1 MWKKITK
8 VVLFLLIFI
17 LLFLGASKVLN
28 STGDYRSAQ
37 WIGGFYK
44 EPARSLDAVYV
55 GSSTCYA
62 YWNPLYAW
70 ENYGIAVYPYTCN
83 SQHFIAAEYLI
94 REVRKT
100 QPDALFIVNTNT
112 IEENRMVVEKYH
124 DLLDCMPFSI
134 NKLRL
139 TKYLCD
145 ISGFSARESLELY
158 VPLYRFHSRWSELN
172 SSDFYYPLNGLKGT
186 SNYSTYKNTFTDISQ
201 LYTHADGFSPLP
213 DYIAEAAESLMDYC
227 EAEGVRIVFVTVPRV
242 ESRLRL
248 EEINTLNAMLEDR
261 GFDTLKLMDQTDL
274 LKLDLTQ
281 DFYNKGHTNIHGSL
295 KYTAYLSEYLI
306 ERYGLEDRRGD
317 PSCAS
322 WDEGV
327 RKYAKSMQTYTLD
340 IERDVSRRTPELPRP
355 DDLEITAG
363 PDGINI
369 SWAPVSGADGY
380 LVYQRPQGKVW
391 TLLADVAET
400 QFSLA
405 PDKGKT
411 TDDYTVVPYCGSGDG
426 RLYGEFDY
434 CCSHAED

>member
-8 VVLFLLIFI
+8 AVLFLLIFI
-17 LLFLGASKVLN
+17 LLFLGASAVLN
-28 STGDYRSAQ
+28 STGDYRSEQ

-124 DLLDCMPFSI
+124 DLLDCMPLSI

-145 ISGFSARESLELY
+145 ISGFSAGESLELY

-172 SSDFYYPLNGLKGT
+172 SSDFYYPPNGLKGT
-186 SNYSTYKNTFTDISQ
+186 SNYSTYKNTFTDITQ
-201 LYTHADGFSPLP
+201 LYTHADGYAPLP
-213 DYIAEAAESLMDYC
+213 DYIAEAAVSLMDYC

-242 ESRLRL
+242 ETRQRL
-248 EEINTLNAMLEDR
+248 EEINTLNAMLEER
-261 GFDTLKLMDQTDL
+261 GFDTLKLMDQTEL
-274 LKLDLTQ
+274 LKLDLSQ
-281 DFYNKGHTNIHGSL
+281 DFYNKGHTNIHGSI

-306 ERYGLEDRRGD
+306 ERYGLSDRRGD
-317 PSCAS
+317 PLLAS

-327 RKYAKSMQTYTLD
+327 GKYARSMQTYTLD
-340 IERDVSRRTPELPRP
+340 IERDVHHRTSALTRPEELQIRAGEAGV
-355 DDLEITAG
+355 DLSWSPVAG
-363 PDGINI
+363 
-369 SWAPVSGADGY
+369 AEGY
-380 LVYQRPQGKVW
+380 LVFHRPRGKTW
-391 TLLADVAET
+391 QLLAEVTDTRLSGA
-400 QFSLA
+400 A
-405 PDKGKT
+405 GKE
-411 TDDYTVVPYCGSGDG
+411 TDDYTVVPFCGSGED
-426 RLYGEFDY
+426 RLYGDFDY
-434 CCSHAED
+434 RCSPAEES